1 MEDTKKVL
9 FVCTANVCRSPMAAA
24 IFDALAEDNGLA
36 AHAESAG
43 VAALVGQP
51 ISSNA
56 EVALQEIGIPS
67 QNHPGARQVGEE
79 MLEEADLVLTMG
91 PRHTATIRREFG
103 EFAPKVR
110 TLPEYA
116 GGDSSHEEI
125 PDPYGGPLISYHA
138 SVQQLLGLVSSVVDR
153 IRQ

>member
-24 IFDALAEDNGLA
+24 IFNALAEDNGLT

-43 VAALVGQP
+43 VAALVDQP

-56 EVALQEIGIPS
+56 EAVLQEIGVPS
-67 QNHPGARQVGEE
+67 KDHPGARQVSEE

-91 PRHTATIRREFG
+91 PRHTATLRRKFE

-110 TLPEYA
+110 ALPEYA
-116 GGDSSHEEI
+116 GNDSGHEEI
-125 PDPYGGPLISYHA
+125 PDPYGGPLIAYRA
-138 SVQQLLGLVSSVVDR
+138 SVQQLLGLIAPIVNR
-153 IRQ
+153 IKQ